1 MNKLYVGFSK
11 EIELPKG
18 SFLFIDEVPEHPKV
32 NVFDPLGDSFN
43 PLRNIDKKK
52 ARESADVLYT
62 VSGQGENTLTVR
74 NGRRA
79 LATTLAKAKRLDQVY
94 VESAVKGVK
103 EEVEGML
110 GELLFTDCCGAFF
123 VRKTTLPSRV
133 KIRKCLPGSTVRN
146 SGNSTLSFL
155 ACC

>member
-62 VSGQGENTLTVR
+62 VSGQGENTLTVVR
-74 NGRRA
+74 LQRRSQ
-79 LATTLAKAKRLDQVY
+79 R
-94 VESAVKGVK
+94 
-103 EEVEGML
+103 
-110 GELLFTDCCGAFF
+110 
-123 VRKTTLPSRV
+123 PSGS
-133 KIRKCLPGSTVRN
+133 IKCT
-146 SGNSTLSFL
+146 
-155 ACC
+155 